1 MTISKEQI
9 SSLFLGWKKLF
20 AKKMND
26 DDWKADTVTVWY
38 IALNDLGMSQDEFTL
53 AKRKSL
59 GLQWACTAPA
69 DFLALARQDAK
80 SKYPD
85 SAAMFK
91 MVCEQSGMDSKLRKP
106 YPHGVVYETARRIGS
121 HDLQKA
127 DDKFFGTWDRVYQA
141 VIKEHEQGADFT
153 IPQSN
158 RVEHKHFAADDNV
171 AHDHLAKIKAM
182 LAGKGG
188 AK

>member
-106 YPHGVVYETARRIGS
+106 YPHCVVYETARRIGS

-171 AHDHLAKIKAM
+171 AKDHLAKIKAM
-182 LAGKGG
+182 LAGVGV
-188 AK
+188 